1 MGKGYR
7 VSKIKLIGYKL
18 KILYI
23 VNEPW
28 FFLSHRLPIAL
39 AAKAQGDTVHIATR
53 AGATVK
59 EISDMGFMHHVIP
72 LSRSGSSIPSELNSL
87 VAIWKLLRKVKP
99 EVVHLV
105 TIKPVIYGGIL
116 ARFTPVEKVVAA
128 VSGLG
133 TLYLAKGFKAALK
146 RKLGT
151 WLYHFAL
158 GSHKTTVIF
167 QNPDD
172 RQMFL
177 DMKTVKPE
185 QTVSIRGSGIDLNA
199 FSFSP
204 ENLTDRPLITFAAR
218 LLFDK
223 GLAEYVEAIKILN
236 KRGLDASYQIV
247 GDLDPGN
254 LTSATDNDIEQWH
267 SIPNLTV
274 KGYQKDMATVFR
286 DSNLVVLPSYREGLP
301 KVLIEAAACGRAVIT
316 TDVPGCR
323 DAIEVNET
331 GLLVAAKNAN
341 ELAEAIEKLVVDS
354 ALRVKMGTAGRQL
367 AEEAFAIEHVIERHL
382 AIYAQ

>member
-1 MGKGYR
+1 M
-7 VSKIKLIGYKL
+7 IGLKL

-39 AAKAQGDTVHIATR
+39 AAKDEGHTVHVATR
-53 AGATVK
+53 DGKAVK
-59 EISDMGFMHHVIP
+59 EITEIGFIHHKIP
-72 LSRSGSSIPSELNSL
+72 LSRSGSSLFSEATSL
-87 VAIWKLLRKVKP
+87 LVMWKLLTQVKP
-99 EVVHLV
+99 DVLHLV
-105 TIKPVIYGGIL
+105 TIKPVIYGGIA
-116 ARFTPVEKVVAA
+116 ARFAPVKKVVAA

-133 TLYLAKGFKAALK
+133 TLFLAEGAKAQLK

-151 WLYHFAL
+151 SLYRFAL
-158 GSHKTTVIF
+158 RSKKTTVIF

-172 RQMFL
+172 KRMFIDL
-177 DMKTVKPE
+177 KVVKPE
-185 QTVSIRGSGIDLNA
+185 QTVLIRGSGIDLSA

-204 ENLTDRPLITFAAR
+204 ENLTEKPVVTFAAR

-223 GLAEYVEAIKILN
+223 GLTEYIEAIRLLN
-236 KRGLDASYQIV
+236 NKEIAASYQIV

-254 LTSATDNDIEQWH
+254 LTSAKNRDIELWK
-267 SIPNLTV
+267 SIPNLSIM
-274 KGYQKDMATVFR
+274 GYQKDMEAVFR

-323 DAIEVNET
+323 DAIEANET
-331 GLLVAAKNAN
+331 GLLVPVKSHN
-341 ELAEAIEKLVVDS
+341 ELADAIEKLVTDTT
-354 ALRVKMGTAGRQL
+354 LRVCMGTAGRQL
-367 AEEAFAIEHVIERHL
+367 AESAFSIEQVIDQHL
-382 AIYAQ
+382 AIYQQVEL